1 MMTLADWL
9 TVGSVLLGIGPT
21 VVGIVWVTVASIR
34 ADGKDEV

>member
-1 MMTLADWL
+1 VTLADWL

-21 VVGIVWVTVASIR
+21 VVGIVWVTIAAVL

>member
-1 MMTLADWL
+1 MSQADWV

-21 VVGIVWVTVASIR
+21 VVGLVWVTIAAIR